1 VTFLTFEAWPGLLGP
16 ASGSPDRRPGSV
28 RRTTSID
35 MIPSGGM
42 EGGLLL
48 DGRGR
53 DLRTATDGSA
63 TVIDEATV
71 RAVTDGFLRTVT
83 SIEVTP
89 PLPGVEALVGTSV
102 SAGFRKV
109 LSEAIVLRSG
119 SVRALLLDDLTGASI
134 AVGSTLIRTRLEES
148 GEAPAPMPM
157 AQPGRPS
164 PCIGHVEG
172 GVMDTRGREG
182 RPLLG
187 QGPKAPVLTRDDDPL
202 AWHDEPALPLL
213 AMRRRRRVDVW
224 REGGTIFVDAHF
236 RDSRMEADGEESA
249 VHEYGLVAELDAD
262 LTVVRVEAIPRSL
275 PGPDCSGAAA
285 SAQRVVGTHAGA
297 IRDLARSALRGD
309 TTCTH
314 LNDQLRSLADLPA
327 LVDALDA

>member
-1 VTFLTFEAWPGLLGP
+1 MTFLTYEAWPGLLGP
-16 ASGSPDRRPGSV
+16 AAGAPDRRPGSV

-35 MIPSGGM
+35 MLPEGGM
-42 EGGLLL
+42 EATLTLA
-48 DGRGR
+48 GRGR
-53 DLRTATDGSA
+53 DLRTNADG
-63 TVIDEATV
+63 TTEVIDEATV
-71 RAVTDGFLRTVT
+71 VAHTSGFARTVE

-89 PLPGVEALVGTSV
+89 PLVGIEALVGTSIA
-102 SAGFRKV
+102 AGFRKV
-109 LSEAIVLRSG
+109 LAEALVLRAG

-134 AVGSTLIRTRLEES
+134 ASGSTLIRTRLELS
-148 GEAPAPMPM
+148 GEQPAPMPM
-157 AQPGRPS
+157 AQPDRPA

-187 QGPKAPVLTRDDDPL
+187 QGPKAPALTRANDPL
-202 AWHDEPALPLL
+202 AWHDEPVLPAL

-224 REGGTIFVDAHF
+224 REGDHLLVDAHF

-249 VHEYGLVAELDAD
+249 VHEYGLMAELDAE
-262 LTVVRVEAIPRSL
+262 LTVVRIEAIPRSL

-285 SAQRVVGTHAGA
+285 SAQRLVGASA
-297 IRDLARSALRGD
+297 ADIRELARRVLRGD

-314 LNDQLRSLADLPA
+314 LNDQLRSMADVPA
-327 LVDALDA
+327 LVSQLPQ